1 MTDVRPG
8 YTLLEGPPSVVD
20 YLALRRDTGMH
31 PKTREQAEA
40 GIAGAWAAVHV
51 RHVQSGATVGMG
63 RVIGDGGW
71 YFHIADMATHP
82 DHQRRGHG
90 RAVLERLLE
99 RITAVAPGRPYVTLM
114 GDAPGRP
121 LYSSMGFTDAMPASL
136 GMVWEPG
143 GGDRAAA
150 AS

>member
-51 RHVQSGATVGMG
+51 RHLRSGATVGMG

-71 YFHIADMATHP
+71 YFHVIDMAVLP
-82 DHQRRGHG
+82 EHQRQGLG
-90 RAVLERLLE
+90 SAVLEHLLDTIRASAPPGAYVRPHGRRSRPAPVRASRL
-99 RITAVAPGRPYVTLM
+99 RGQGTAHRR
-114 GDAPGRP
+114 DE
-121 LYSSMGFTDAMPASL
+121 PAS
-136 GMVWEPG
+136 G
-143 GGDRAAA
+143 GPR
-150 AS
+150 

>member
-71 YFHIADMATHP
+71 YFHVIDMAVLP
-82 DHQRRGHG
+82 EHQRQGLG
-90 RAVLERLLE
+90 SAVLEHLLDTI
-99 RITAVAPGRPYVTLM
+99 RASAPPGAYVSLM
-114 GDAPGRP
+114 ADGPGQP
-121 LYSSMGFTDAMPASL
+121 LYARHGF
-136 GMVWEPG
+136 E
-143 GGDRAAA
+143 DRAPRTVGM
-150 AS
+150 SLRLGGPGD